1 MVLSASCRREPP
13 VIAPHAALSTADVV
27 ARGGWHPRCVRVIA
41 VASAGDY
48 GFALVDGN
56 GDGSELEAEH
66 WLWLEGAWQQ
76 RGSSGIGPL
85 DGVGPLHSGGYMDDT
100 AWFAFGSAAGQ
111 DTVTVAFGGRSHQVP
126 VGSYGVWAYTGIRAG
141 PGGREEPGLAS

>member
-1 MVLSASCRREPP
+1 MVQSARCRREPP
-13 VIAPHAALSTADVV
+13 VIAPHAALSTADVA

-66 WLWLEGAWQQ
+66 WLWQK
-76 RGSSGIGPL
+76 
-85 DGVGPLHSGGYMDDT
+85 
-100 AWFAFGSAAGQ
+100 
-111 DTVTVAFGGRSHQVP
+111 
-126 VGSYGVWAYTGIRAG
+126 G
-141 PGGREEPGLAS
+141 PGSRGAHPALARWTG